1 MNNNL
6 TIDFIKEKVKVL
18 KDNHVY
24 RVADVSNFAKNH
36 KVVIELLN
44 NPKYKGTLLQQYHK
58 ENEKDFFQVLLK
70 NKNKIKYYN
79 DDYILVHLR
88 TGDDIKER
96 GIERNTES
104 LLEQLKKFD
113 KSKKVIIVTAMHYG
127 HHRTDHR
134 FYNGKQFIYTDESYS
149 KNLKIIHNFI
159 KKLEH
164 KVENILSNE
173 NVDIDLLHLVFCQ
186 NLVASNNAGGFA
198 RKIIEW
204 HKKYLELEK
213 K

>member
-1 MNNNL
+1 MNNKWDIEL
-6 TIDFIKEKVKVL
+6 IKEKVKVL

-24 RVADVSNFAKNH
+24 RVADVSKFPRKH
-36 KVVIELLN
+36 KIVIELLN

-58 ENEKDFFQVLLK
+58 ENEKDFFKVLLK
-70 NKNKIKYYN
+70 NKNKIQHYN

-88 TGDDIKER
+88 TGDDIKIR

-127 HHRTDHR
+127 HHRSDYR
-134 FYNGKQFIYTDESYS
+134 FYKGTQYIYTDESYN
-149 KNLKIIHNFI
+149 KNIELIHNFI

-164 KVENILSNE
+164 KVEDILSNE
-173 NVDIDLLHLVFCQ
+173 NIDIDLLHLVFCK
-186 NLVASNNAGGFA
+186 NLVASKNAGGFA
-198 RKIIEW
+198 TNIIEW